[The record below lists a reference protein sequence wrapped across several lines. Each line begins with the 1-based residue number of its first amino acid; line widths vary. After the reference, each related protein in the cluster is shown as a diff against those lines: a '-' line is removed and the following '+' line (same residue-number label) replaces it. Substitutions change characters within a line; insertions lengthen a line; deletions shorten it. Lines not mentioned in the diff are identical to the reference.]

1 MITAEYVRRR
11 LQYDPETGVFT
22 WKPRVARSTNDKTWN
37 AKFSGE
43 IAGTINNQGYRR
55 IKIDGESYG
64 AARLAWL
71 YIYGEW
77 PQNEIDH
84 INRIRSDDRL
94 VNLRKA
100 TRTENNNNKS
110 NNNGLPEGV
119 IWHTLKAKYQA
130 QIPKGVPVFGNTY
143 LGRYGSPITAGEI
156 VQQGIEIICN
166 NEDEETIRRLLKEL
180 KDSRTEILSEEQR
193 NALRASKK
201 GSGLP
206 KGVRKSGSRFIAQIW
221 RNGKYVNLGTFDTPE
236 EASVFYQAKVNNVCK
251 DTM

>member
-1 MITAEYVRRR
+1 M
-11 LQYDPETGVFT
+11 
-22 WKPRVARSTNDKTWN
+22 
-37 AKFSGE
+37 
-43 IAGTINNQGYRR
+43 
-55 IKIDGESYG
+55 
-64 AARLAWL
+64 
-71 YIYGEW
+71 
-77 PQNEIDH
+77 
-84 INRIRSDDRL
+84 
-94 VNLRKA
+94 RKA

-193 NALRASKK
+193 K
-201 GSGLP
+201 
-206 KGVRKSGSRFIAQIW
+206 RFAQRCSQKW
-221 RNGKYVNLGTFDTPE
+221 E
-236 EASVFYQAKVNNVCK
+236 
-251 DTM
+251 